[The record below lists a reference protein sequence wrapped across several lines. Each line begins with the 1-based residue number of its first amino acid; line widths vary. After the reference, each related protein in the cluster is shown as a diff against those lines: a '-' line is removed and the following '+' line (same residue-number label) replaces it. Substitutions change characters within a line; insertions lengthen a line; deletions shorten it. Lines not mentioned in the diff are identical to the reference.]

1 VKLGTP
7 RKGPSLY
14 GKGLGSANSVEAMDV
29 TVDTTVDRQDPAP
42 TRRRRRVPWSP
53 RMWSQAFYLAAGIP
67 AQLVAGLILV
77 GVIRWSE
84 LIPHSSSGRH
94 TFESLMLLWL
104 ACGVVMIFALTPVLT
119 RVHRHRLRVTAD
131 VEIPPQPKM
140 GVLTWRGLAAVV
152 RSQATWRQLSYHVLI
167 APVLAVA
174 AAVAVGLWPG
184 SIVCTVAFALAGAR
198 HSLPLGG
205 GPGQPHVAHA
215 LDASLAFV
223 GVVGLFA
230 APWITA
236 GVRTL
241 DIWAARSLLG
251 PSRADELEHRVE
263 QLTETRAGVVDA
275 ADAERRRL
283 ERDLHD
289 GTQQRLVSLAINLG
303 MARAQAGSADE
314 AKQAIAEAHEEA
326 KAALAELRDLIRGLH
341 PAVLEDRGLDAALS
355 GIAARMPI
363 PVRLTVDLPRRPA
376 PVIEAVAYFVVSE
389 GLANIAKHSEATEAA
404 VFVQRAGNRLHVI
417 VTDDGVGGADPANG
431 TGLTGLARRAA
442 SVDGTFEI
450 DSPPGG
456 PTLLT
461 VDLPC
466 NR

>member
-1 VKLGTP
+1 
-7 RKGPSLY
+7 
-14 GKGLGSANSVEAMDV
+14 MDI
-29 TVDTTVDRQDPAP
+29 TVDRQHQVRA
-42 TRRRRRVPWSP
+42 RRHRRVPWSP
-53 RMWSQAFYLAAGIP
+53 HAWRQALYLAGGIP
-67 AQLVAGLILV
+67 AQLIAALILL
-77 GVIRWSE
+77 GVVRWSQVMDPRGITR
-84 LIPHSSSGRH
+84 LG
-94 TFESLMLLWL
+94 LLWL
-104 ACGVVMIFALTPVLT
+104 ACVVVIFLLSPVLT
-119 RVHRHRLRVTAD
+119 RVHRQRLRATAD
-131 VEIPPQPKM
+131 VEIPPQPKRQ
-140 GVLTWRGLAAVV
+140 GPLTWGGLTATA
-152 RSQATWRQLSYHVLI
+152 RSQATWRQLGYHVLV
-167 APVLAVA
+167 APALAVA
-174 AAVAVGLWPG
+174 AAVAVGLWPASVTCMVTFAIAWSHHG
-184 SIVCTVAFALAGAR
+184 SFHAGHR
-198 HSLPLGG
+198 
-205 GPGQPHVAHA
+205 A
-215 LDASLAFV
+215 LDISLTFL

-236 GVRTL
+236 GVRAL
-241 DIWAARSLLG
+241 DIRAARGLLG

-303 MARAQAGSADE
+303 MARAQAGTAKE
-314 AKQAIAEAHEEA
+314 AKQAIAEAHDEA

-417 VTDDGVGGADPANG
+417 VTDDGVGGANPAGG
-431 TGLTGLARRAA
+431 TGLAGLARRAA

>member
-1 VKLGTP
+1 MCT
-7 RKGPSLY
+7 
-14 GKGLGSANSVEAMDV
+14 ANSVAAMDI
-29 TVDTTVDRQDPAP
+29 TVDKQHPVPA
-42 TRRRRRVPWSP
+42 TRHRRVPWSP
-53 RMWSQAFYLAAGIP
+53 HAWGQALYLAGGIP
-67 AQLVAGLILV
+67 AQLIIAALLFLVILASHNPKLV
-77 GVIRWSE
+77 
-84 LIPHSSSGRH
+84 
-94 TFESLMLLWL
+94 LLWPAVIVAIFLL
-104 ACGVVMIFALTPVLT
+104 APVLT
-119 RVHRHRLRVTAD
+119 RVHRHRLRATAG
-131 VEIPPQPKM
+131 VEIPPQPKRRDLFTM
-140 GVLTWRGLAAVV
+140 RGFTAAA
-152 RSQATWRQLSYHVLI
+152 RSQATWRQLCYHVLV
-167 APVLAVA
+167 APVLAAA
-174 AAVAVGLWPG
+174 AAVAVGLWPA
-184 SIVCTVAFALAGAR
+184 SIVCTLSFAIALA
-198 HSLPLGG
+198 HHPLNSAYS
-205 GPGQPHVAHA
+205 PGQPQVTHHP
-215 LDASLAFV
+215 LDFILMFV

-230 APWITA
+230 APWITN
-236 GVRTL
+236 GVRAL
-241 DIWAARSLLG
+241 DIRTARALLG
-251 PSRADELEHRVE
+251 PSRAEELEHRVE

-303 MARAQAGSADE
+303 MARAQAGTAAE

-389 GLANIAKHSEATEAA
+389 GLANIVKHSQATEAA
-404 VFVQRAGNRLHVI
+404 VFVQRSGDRLHVI
-417 VTDDGVGGADPANG
+417 VTDDGAGGADPARG
-431 TGLTGLARRAA
+431 TGLAGLARRAA

>member
-1 VKLGTP
+1 ME
-7 RKGPSLY
+7 
-14 GKGLGSANSVEAMDV
+14 N
-29 TVDTTVDRQDPAP
+29 TVDRQHQAPA
-42 TRRRRRVPWSP
+42 RRRRHVPWSP
-53 RMWSQAFYLAAGIP
+53 RAWGEALYLAGGIP
-67 AQLVAGLILV
+67 IQCVAALIMFGLVSATLAARGPRAAV
-77 GVIRWSE
+77 W
-84 LIPHSSSGRH
+84 
-94 TFESLMLLWL
+94 LMFLWL
-104 ACGVVMIFALTPVLT
+104 AGGALIFLLTPWLT
-119 RVHRHRLRVTAD
+119 RINRHRLRTTAG
-131 VEIPPQPKM
+131 VEIPSQRK
-140 GVLTWRGLAAVV
+140 WRGLLTVPGVTAVV
-152 RSQATWRQLSYHVLI
+152 RSQSTWRQLYYHVLL
-167 APVLAVA
+167 APVLAA
-174 AAVAVGLWPG
+174 AAVVAVGVWPA
-184 SIVCTVAFALAGAR
+184 SVVLAFSFAYR
-198 HSLPLGG
+198 HSASFDGTPE
-205 GPGQPHVAHA
+205 PAHA
-215 LDASLAFV
+215 
-223 GVVGLFA
+223 GLFIGLTFA
-230 APWITA
+230 GVIGLFVAPWLTS
-236 GVRTL
+236 GVRAL
-241 DIWAARSLLG
+241 DVRAARALLG

-303 MARAQAGSADE
+303 MARAQADTAED

-363 PVRLTVDLPRRPA
+363 PVRLSVDLPRRPA

-389 GLANIAKHSEATEAA
+389 GLANIVKHSQASEAA
-404 VFVQRAGNRLHVI
+404 IFVQRAGDRLHVI
-417 VTDDGVGGADPANG
+417 VTDDGVGGADPAHG
-431 TGLTGLARRAA
+431 TGLAGLARRAA

-450 DSPPGG
+450 DSPHGG

>member
-1 VKLGTP
+1 
-7 RKGPSLY
+7 
-14 GKGLGSANSVEAMDV
+14 MDI
-29 TVDTTVDRQDPAP
+29 TVDRQHQVRA
-42 TRRRRRVPWSP
+42 RRHRRVPWSP
-53 RMWSQAFYLAAGIP
+53 RAWGEALYLAGGIP
-67 AQLVAGLILV
+67 IQVVAALILFGLV
-77 GVIRWSE
+77 SATTAARGPRAAVW
-84 LIPHSSSGRH
+84 L
-94 TFESLMLLWL
+94 TLLWL
-104 ACGVVMIFALTPVLT
+104 AGVALIFLLTPALT
-119 RVHRHRLRVTAD
+119 RINRHRLRTTAG
-131 VEIPPQPKM
+131 VEIPPQRK
-140 GVLTWRGLAAVV
+140 WRGLLTMPGVTAVV
-152 RSQATWRQLSYHVLI
+152 RSQSTWRQLYYHVLV
-167 APVLAVA
+167 APVLAA
-174 AAVAVGLWPG
+174 AAIVAVGMWPA
-184 SIVCTVAFALAGAR
+184 SVVC
-198 HSLPLGG
+198 
-205 GPGQPHVAHA
+205 
-215 LDASLAFV
+215 SLAFAWAHHSLNSGYPGSENV
-223 GVVGLFA
+223 KPLIISLTLAGVAGLFV
-230 APWITA
+230 APWLTS
-236 GVRTL
+236 GVRAL
-241 DIWAARSLLG
+241 DSRAARALLG

-303 MARAQAGSADE
+303 MARAQAESAEE
-314 AKQAIAEAHEEA
+314 AKQAIAEAHEAA

-389 GLANIAKHSEATEAA
+389 GLANIVKHSQATEAA
-404 VFVQRAGNRLHVI
+404 IFVQRAGDRLHVI
-417 VTDDGVGGADPANG
+417 VTDDGVGGADPAHG
-431 TGLTGLARRAA
+431 TGLAGLARRAA

-450 DSPPGG
+450 DSPHGG

>member
-1 VKLGTP
+1 
-7 RKGPSLY
+7 
-14 GKGLGSANSVEAMDV
+14 MDV
-29 TVDTTVDRQDPAP
+29 TVDTTVDRQNPAP
-42 TRRRRRVPWSP
+42 ARRRRPVPWSP

-84 LIPHSSSGRH
+84 LIPRSSSGRH

-119 RVHRHRLRVTAD
+119 QVHRHRLRVTAG
-131 VEIPPQPKM
+131 VEIPPQPKL
-140 GVLTWRGLAAVV
+140 GGLTWRGLTAVV
-152 RSQATWRQLSYHVLI
+152 RSQATWRQLFYHVLI
-167 APVLAVA
+167 APVLAAA

-184 SIVCTVAFALAGAR
+184 SVACTVAFAVAWVN
-198 HSLPLGG
+198 HHPLPPGG
-205 GPGQPHVAHA
+205 GYAPGPNQK
-215 LDASLAFV
+215 LDAVLTFV

-230 APWITA
+230 APWLTA
-236 GVRTL
+236 GVRAL
-241 DIWAARSLLG
+241 DIRAARALLG
-251 PSRADELEHRVE
+251 PSRADELENRVE

-303 MARAQAGSADE
+303 MARAQTGSAEE

-417 VTDDGVGGADPANG
+417 VTDDGVGGADPAGG
-431 TGLTGLARRAA
+431 TGLAGLARRAA

-450 DSPPGG
+450 DSPHGG

>member
-1 VKLGTP
+1 
-7 RKGPSLY
+7 
-14 GKGLGSANSVEAMDV
+14 MDN
-29 TVDTTVDRQDPAP
+29 TVDRQDTAPA
-42 TRRRRRVPWSP
+42 RRRRRVPWSP
-53 RMWSQAFYLAAGIP
+53 RAWGEAVYLAAGIP
-67 AQLVAGLILV
+67 VQIVAGAILVGIIRWEQVMSPRGVARLILLWVAGLL
-77 GVIRWSE
+77 
-84 LIPHSSSGRH
+84 LI
-94 TFESLMLLWL
+94 FLL
-104 ACGVVMIFALTPVLT
+104 FPVLT
-119 RVHRHRLRVTAD
+119 RIHRHRLRTTAGI
-131 VEIPPQPKM
+131 EIPPQPKR
-140 GVLTWRGLAAVV
+140 RGLLTRRGLEAVV
-152 RSQATWRQLSYHVLI
+152 RSQSTWRQLYYHVLI

-174 AAVAVGLWPG
+174 AAVAVGVWAVSL
-184 SIVCTVAFALAGAR
+184 VCTVGFAIAWA
-198 HSLPLGG
+198 HNSLNSP
-205 GPGQPHVAHA
+205 PHHLA
-215 LDASLAFV
+215 LDIAATFA
-223 GVVGLFA
+223 GVVGLFI
-230 APWITA
+230 APWLTS
-236 GVRTL
+236 GVRAL
-241 DIWAARSLLG
+241 DTRAARALLG

-303 MARAQAGSADE
+303 MARAQAESAEE
-314 AKQAIAEAHEEA
+314 AKLAIAEAHEEA

-389 GLANIAKHSEATEAA
+389 GLANIVKHSQATEAA
-404 VFVQRAGNRLHVI
+404 IFVQRAGDRLHVI
-417 VTDDGVGGADPANG
+417 VTDDGAGGADPARG
-431 TGLTGLARRAA
+431 TGLAGLARRAA

>member
-1 VKLGTP
+1 
-7 RKGPSLY
+7 
-14 GKGLGSANSVEAMDV
+14 MDI
-29 TVDTTVDRQDPAP
+29 TVDRRHPPP
-42 TRRRRRVPWSP
+42 TKRHRRVPWSP
-53 RMWSQAFYLAAGIP
+53 RAWGQALYLAAGIP
-67 AQLVAGLILV
+67 AQLIAALILV
-77 GVIRWSE
+77 GVIRWSQ
-84 LIPHSSSGRH
+84 LIPHGSSGRH
-94 TFESLMLLWL
+94 ILASLLLLWL
-104 ACGVVMIFALTPVLT
+104 ACAVVIFALSPVLT
-119 RVHRHRLRVTAD
+119 RVHRHRLRATAG
-131 VEIPPQPKM
+131 VEILPQPK
-140 GVLTWRGLAAVV
+140 RGLLSWQGFTAVV
-152 RSQATWRQLSYHVLI
+152 RSQATWRQLCYHVLV

-174 AAVAVGLWPG
+174 AAVAVGLWPA
-184 SIVCTVAFALAGAR
+184 SVAWTVAFAFAAAD
-198 HSLPLGG
+198 HSLGG
-205 GPGQPHVAHA
+205 GHTTGQPLHHG
-215 LDASLAFV
+215 LNIILAFV

-230 APWITA
+230 APWLTA
-236 GVRTL
+236 GVRAL
-241 DIWAARSLLG
+241 DIRAARGLLG

-303 MARAQAGSADE
+303 MARAQADSAAE

-389 GLANIAKHSEATEAA
+389 GLSNIVKHAQATEAA
-404 VFVQRAGNRLHVI
+404 IFVQRAGDRLHVI
-417 VTDDGVGGADPANG
+417 VTDDGGGGADPAQG
-431 TGLTGLARRAA
+431 TGLAGLARRAA

>member
-1 VKLGTP
+1 
-7 RKGPSLY
+7 
-14 GKGLGSANSVEAMDV
+14 M
-29 TVDTTVDRQDPAP
+29 DTTVDRQHRAPAE
-42 TRRRRRVPWSP
+42 RRRRVPWSP
-53 RMWSQAFYLAAGIP
+53 RAWGEALYLASGIP
-67 AQLVAGLILV
+67 VQLIGGLILV
-77 GVIRWSE
+77 GLVRWGQVMDPRGIVR
-84 LIPHSSSGRH
+84 LG
-94 TFESLMLLWL
+94 LLWL
-104 ACGVVMIFALTPVLT
+104 AGGLLIFLLTPTLT
-119 RVHRHRLRVTAD
+119 RINRHRLRTTAG
-131 VEIPPQPKM
+131 VEIPPQRK
-140 GVLTWRGLAAVV
+140 WRGLLTVPGITAVV
-152 RSQATWRQLSYHVLI
+152 RSQSTWRQLCYHVLV

-174 AAVAVGLWPG
+174 AAVAVGLWPA
-184 SIVCTVAFALAGAR
+184 SLVCTVRFAVAWANY
-198 HSLPLGG
+198 SVNNS
-205 GPGQPHVAHA
+205 PGHLRGDVI
-215 LDASLAFV
+215 LTFV
-223 GVVGLFA
+223 GVVGLFV
-230 APWITA
+230 APWLTS
-236 GVRTL
+236 GVRAL
-241 DIWAARSLLG
+241 DTRAARALLG
-251 PSRADELEHRVE
+251 ASRADELEHRVE

-303 MARAQAGSADE
+303 MARAQAGTAEE
-314 AKQAIAEAHEEA
+314 AKQAIAEAHDEA

-389 GLANIAKHSEATEAA
+389 GLANIVKHSQATEAA
-404 VFVQRAGNRLHVI
+404 IFVQRAGDRLHVI
-417 VTDDGVGGADPANG
+417 VTDDGVGGAEPARG
-431 TGLTGLARRAA
+431 TGLAGLARRAA

-450 DSPPGG
+450 DSPHGG

>member
-1 VKLGTP
+1 
-7 RKGPSLY
+7 
-14 GKGLGSANSVEAMDV
+14 MDM
-29 TVDTTVDRQDPAP
+29 TVDRQHHAPA
-42 TRRRRRVPWSP
+42 RRRRHVPWSP
-53 RMWSQAFYLAAGIP
+53 RAWGEALYLAGGIP
-67 AQLVAGLILV
+67 IQSVAPLILFGLISV
-77 GVIRWSE
+77 
-84 LIPHSSSGRH
+84 
-94 TFESLMLLWL
+94 SLTARGPRTAVWLAILWL
-104 ACGVVMIFALTPVLT
+104 AGAALIFLLTPWLT
-119 RVHRHRLRVTAD
+119 RINRHRLRTTAG
-131 VEIPPQPKM
+131 VEIPPQRK
-140 GVLTWRGLAAVV
+140 WRGLLTVPGVTAVV
-152 RSQATWRQLSYHVLI
+152 RSQSTWRQLCYHVLL
-167 APVLAVA
+167 APVLAA
-174 AAVAVGLWPG
+174 AAIVAVGAWPG
-184 SIVCTVAFALAGAR
+184 SVVCMLASAVMLA
-198 HSLPLGG
+198 HHPD
-205 GPGQPHVAHA
+205 GPYTTGQPTHAGLYLGLMFAGVAGLFIAPWLTSGVRA
-215 LDASLAFV
+215 LDAR
-223 GVVGLFA
+223 A
-230 APWITA
+230 AQA
-236 GVRTL
+236 
-241 DIWAARSLLG
+241 LLG

-303 MARAQAGSADE
+303 MARAQAGTAED

-389 GLANIAKHSEATEAA
+389 GLANIVKHSQATEAA
-404 VFVQRAGNRLHVI
+404 IFVQRAGDRLHVI
-417 VTDDGVGGADPANG
+417 VTDDGVGGADAARG
-431 TGLTGLARRAA
+431 TGLAGLARRAA
-442 SVDGTFEI
+442 SVDGTFDI
-450 DSPPGG
+450 DSPHGG

>member
-1 VKLGTP
+1 
-7 RKGPSLY
+7 
-14 GKGLGSANSVEAMDV
+14 MDN
-29 TVDTTVDRQDPAP
+29 TVDRQHQVRA
-42 TRRRRRVPWSP
+42 RRHRRVPWSP
-53 RMWSQAFYLAAGIP
+53 RAWGEALYLAGGIP
-67 AQLVAGLILV
+67 IQVVAGAIFA
-77 GVIRWSE
+77 G
-84 LIPHSSSGRH
+84 
-94 TFESLMLLWL
+94 MLLWSIAVRGAKTPVYLLFIWL
-104 ACGVVMIFALTPVLT
+104 AGITLLFLLTPWLT
-119 RVHRHRLRVTAD
+119 RINRHRLRTTAG
-131 VEIPPQPKM
+131 VEIPPQRK
-140 GVLTWRGLAAVV
+140 WRGLLTMPGITAVV
-152 RSQATWRQLSYHVLI
+152 RSQSTWRQLYYHVLL
-167 APVLAVA
+167 APVLAA
-174 AAVAVGLWPG
+174 AAIVAVGLWPG
-184 SIVCTVAFALAGAR
+184 SVACVLASALRLAS
-198 HSLPLGG
+198 HP
-205 GPGQPHVAHA
+205 PGQYEPNQPTHA
-215 LDASLAFV
+215 GLFVGLMFV
-223 GVVGLFA
+223 GVAGLFI
-230 APWITA
+230 APWLTS
-236 GVRTL
+236 GVRAL
-241 DIWAARSLLG
+241 DIRAARALLG

-303 MARAQAGSADE
+303 MARAQAESAEE
-314 AKQAIAEAHEEA
+314 AKLAIAEAHEEA

-389 GLANIAKHSEATEAA
+389 GLANIVKHSQATEAA
-404 VFVQRAGNRLHVI
+404 IFVQRAGDRLHVI
-417 VTDDGVGGADPANG
+417 VTDDGVGGADPAHG
-431 TGLTGLARRAA
+431 TGLAGLARRAA

-450 DSPPGG
+450 DSPHGG

>member
-1 VKLGTP
+1 
-7 RKGPSLY
+7 
-14 GKGLGSANSVEAMDV
+14 MDI
-29 TVDTTVDRQDPAP
+29 TVDRQHPAP
-42 TRRRRRVPWSP
+42 ARRHRRVPWSP
-53 RMWSQAFYLAAGIP
+53 GAWGQAVYLASGIP
-67 AQLVAGLILV
+67 VQLFMPAILFGLVA
-77 GVIRWSE
+77 WS
-84 LIPHSSSGRH
+84 LRMRPRGFVR
-94 TFESLMLLWL
+94 LDLLWL
-104 ACGVVMIFALTPVLT
+104 AGVVVVFCLSPVLT
-119 RVHRHRLRVTAD
+119 RVHCHRLRVTAG
-131 VEIPPQPKM
+131 VEIPPQPRR
-140 GVLTWRGLAAVV
+140 GVLTWRSLADGA
-152 RSQATWRQLSYHVLI
+152 RSQATWRQLGYHVLVGPVI
-167 APVLAVA
+167 AAAAIVA
-174 AAVAVGLWPG
+174 AGLWPG
-184 SIVCTVAFALAGAR
+184 GIACTVAFAFQWA
-198 HSLPLGG
+198 HHPLNGTYS
-205 GPGQPHVAHA
+205 GQPNTHHA
-215 LDASLAFV
+215 LNISLTFV
-223 GVVGLFA
+223 GLAGLFA
-230 APWITA
+230 APWFTA
-236 GVRTL
+236 GVRAL
-241 DIWAARSLLG
+241 DIRAARSLLG
-251 PSRADELEHRVE
+251 PSRADQLEHRVE

-303 MARAQAGSADE
+303 MARAQAGTADE

-389 GLANIAKHSEATEAA
+389 GLANIAKHSQATEAA
-404 VFVQRAGNRLHVI
+404 VFVQRAADRLHVI
-417 VTDDGVGGADPANG
+417 VTDDGVGGADPAEG
-431 TGLTGLARRAA
+431 TGLAGLARRAA

>member
-1 VKLGTP
+1 
-7 RKGPSLY
+7 
-14 GKGLGSANSVEAMDV
+14 MDV

-42 TRRRRRVPWSP
+42 ITRRRRVPWSP
-53 RMWSQAFYLAAGIP
+53 RMWSQALYLAGGIP
-67 AQLVAGLILV
+67 AQFVAALILA
-77 GVIRWSE
+77 GVVSWS
-84 LIPHSSSGRH
+84 LSILQGSTTRH
-94 TFESLMLLWL
+94 AVEVMLLWL
-104 ACGVVMIFALTPVLT
+104 ACVVVIFALIPVLT
-119 RVHRHRLRVTAD
+119 QVHRHRLRVSAG
-131 VEIPPQPKM
+131 VEIPPQPKR
-140 GVLTWRGLAAVV
+140 GLLTWQGLAAVV

-167 APVLAVA
+167 GPLLA
-174 AAVAVGLWPG
+174 AAAVVAVGLWPASVTG
-184 SIVCTVAFALAGAR
+184 VVASAVGLAHHTSTSGKHHAVEISLMFA
-198 HSLPLGG
+198 S
-205 GPGQPHVAHA
+205 
-215 LDASLAFV
+215 
-223 GVVGLFA
+223 VVGLFA
-230 APWITA
+230 APWFTA
-236 GVRTL
+236 GVRAL
-241 DIWAARSLLG
+241 DIRAARALLG
-251 PSRADELEHRVE
+251 PSRADELEYRVE

-303 MARAQAGSADE
+303 MARAQAGTAEE

-326 KAALAELRDLIRGLH
+326 KAALAELRDMIRGLH

-389 GLANIAKHSEATEAA
+389 GLANIAKHSQATEAA
-404 VFVQRAGNRLHVI
+404 VFVQRAGDRLHVI
-417 VTDDGVGGADPANG
+417 VTDDGVGGANPAGG
-431 TGLTGLARRAA
+431 TGLAGLARRAA
-442 SVDGTFEI
+442 SVDGAFDI

>member
-1 VKLGTP
+1 V
-7 RKGPSLY
+7 R
-14 GKGLGSANSVEAMDV
+14 AMDI
-29 TVDTTVDRQDPAP
+29 TVDRQHQVRA
-42 TRRRRRVPWSP
+42 RRHRRVPWSP
-53 RMWSQAFYLAAGIP
+53 HAWGQALYLAGAIP
-67 AQLVAGLILV
+67 AQLIMVAILFLLARWTQLWTPGDTRAGWLVWLV
-77 GVIRWSE
+77 GVAVI
-84 LIPHSSSGRH
+84 
-94 TFESLMLLWL
+94 FLLS
-104 ACGVVMIFALTPVLT
+104 PVLT

-131 VEIPPQPKM
+131 VEIPPQPKRQ
-140 GVLTWRGLAAVV
+140 GPLTWEGFTAVV
-152 RSQATWRQLSYHVLI
+152 RSQATWRQLCYHVFV

-174 AAVAVGLWPG
+174 AAVAVGLWPA
-184 SIVCTVAFALAGAR
+184 SVTCTVGFAIAWSQHDRNA
-198 HSLPLGG
+198 
-205 GPGQPHVAHA
+205 PGHRA
-215 LDASLAFV
+215 LDIVLTFV

-236 GVRTL
+236 GVRAL
-241 DIWAARSLLG
+241 DIRAARGLLG

-303 MARAQAGSADE
+303 MARAQAGTAEE
-314 AKQAIAEAHEEA
+314 AKQAIAEAHDEA

-417 VTDDGVGGADPANG
+417 VTDDGVGGADSARG
-431 TGLTGLARRAA
+431 TGLAGLARRAA

>member
-1 VKLGTP
+1 
-7 RKGPSLY
+7 
-14 GKGLGSANSVEAMDV
+14 MDI
-29 TVDTTVDRQDPAP
+29 TVDRRHPPPA
-42 TRRRRRVPWSP
+42 RRHRSVPWSP
-53 RMWSQAFYLAAGIP
+53 RAWGQALYLAGGIP
-67 AQLVAGLILV
+67 AQLIAALILFAV
-77 GVIRWSE
+77 VRWSE
-84 LIPHSSSGRH
+84 VMNPRGIARLG
-94 TFESLMLLWL
+94 LLWL
-104 ACGVVMIFALTPVLT
+104 ACVVAIFLLSPVLT
-119 RVHRHRLRVTAD
+119 QVHRHRLRATAG
-131 VEIPPQPKM
+131 VEIPPQPKR
-140 GVLTWRGLAAVV
+140 GLLTWPGLVAVL
-152 RSQATWRQLSYHVLI
+152 RSQATWRQLCYHVLI

-174 AAVAVGLWPG
+174 AAVAVGLWPA
-184 SIVCTVAFALAGAR
+184 SVACTVAFAIAWTHHSVNNSPGHLAR
-198 HSLPLGG
+198 DVILT
-205 GPGQPHVAHA
+205 
-215 LDASLAFV
+215 FV
-223 GVVGLFA
+223 GVVGLFV
-230 APWITA
+230 APWLTS
-236 GVRTL
+236 GVRAL
-241 DIWAARSLLG
+241 DTRAARALLG

-303 MARAQAGSADE
+303 MARAQAGTAEE
-314 AKQAIAEAHEEA
+314 AREAIAEAHDEA

-389 GLANIAKHSEATEAA
+389 GLANIAKHSQATEAA
-404 VFVQRAGNRLHVI
+404 VFVQRAGDRLHVI
-417 VTDDGVGGADPANG
+417 VTDDGAGGADPARG
-431 TGLTGLARRAA
+431 TGLAGLARRAA

>member
-1 VKLGTP
+1 M
-7 RKGPSLY
+7 
-14 GKGLGSANSVEAMDV
+14 A
-29 TVDTTVDRQDPAP
+29 
-42 TRRRRRVPWSP
+42 
-53 RMWSQAFYLAAGIP
+53 
-67 AQLVAGLILV
+67 
-77 GVIRWSE
+77 
-84 LIPHSSSGRH
+84 
-94 TFESLMLLWL
+94 
-104 ACGVVMIFALTPVLT
+104 
-119 RVHRHRLRVTAD
+119 
-131 VEIPPQPKM
+131 
-140 GVLTWRGLAAVV
+140 
-152 RSQATWRQLSYHVLI
+152 RSQSTWRQLCYHVLV

-174 AAVAVGLWPG
+174 AIVAVGVWPA
-184 SIVCTVAFALAGAR
+184 SVACTLTFALAWAHHPLTGAPR
-198 HSLPLGG
+198 
-205 GPGQPHVAHA
+205 HVA
-215 LDASLAFV
+215 LDIGLTFA
-223 GVVGLFA
+223 GVVGLFV
-230 APWITA
+230 APWLTS
-236 GVRTL
+236 GVRAL
-241 DIWAARSLLG
+241 DVRAARALLG

-263 QLTETRAGVVDA
+263 HLTQTRAGVVDA

-303 MARAQAGSADE
+303 MARAQADSAAE
-314 AKQAIAEAHEEA
+314 AKLAIAEAHEEA

-355 GIAARMPI
+355 GVAARMPI

-389 GLANIAKHSEATEAA
+389 GLANIVKHSQATEAA
-404 VFVQRAGNRLHVI
+404 VFVQRAGDRLHVI
-417 VTDDGVGGADPANG
+417 VTDDGVGGADPAGG
-431 TGLTGLARRAA
+431 TGLAGLARRAA